1 MAMSMAATPI
11 GKTILLVEDDG
22 WLRYIMAELLA
33 DDGYQVREAATG
45 TQALALVDEEMP
57 DAVVLDLNLP
67 ELSGLEVLHELR
79 TSKHLLDLPVFVMSG
94 ALDGATRQR
103 LSRLSERA
111 DDVFEKP
118 VDVGL
123 LFERLE
129 RAIVG

>member
-1 MAMSMAATPI
+1 MTATPI
-11 GKTILLVEDDG
+11 GKTVLLVEDDG

-33 DDGYQVREAATG
+33 DDGYEVREAATG
-45 TQALALVDEEMP
+45 SQALALMDEEMP
-57 DAVVLDLNLP
+57 DAVLLDLNLP

-79 TSKHLLDLPVFVMSG
+79 SRKQLFNLPVFVVSG

-129 RAIVG
+129 QAIVG

>member
-1 MAMSMAATPI
+1 M
-11 GKTILLVEDDG
+11 LVEDDG

-33 DDGYQVREAATG
+33 DDGYQVWEAASG
-45 TQALALVDEEMP
+45 TQALALVDEETP

-79 TSKHLLDLPVFVMSG
+79 SRKQLFSLPVFVLSG
-94 ALDGATRQR
+94 ALDGETRLR

-129 RAIVG
+129 QTIVR